1 MMSKLTQKKE
11 STKNP
16 KGYSSII
23 IYEILRDEILSLDL
37 APCQPVDDASLAKR
51 FNVSRSPVRDAMVR
65 LVSESLLQTL
75 PNKGT
80 IVSPLR
86 LEDFSKYIDALD
98 IVQRTVSRLAAKFR
112 NNENL
117 ELINKEQ
124 AIFTS
129 SVEANDVLGMIQ
141 SNRDFHIAIAKA
153 GNNRYFEKIYRELLD
168 DGRRSLRIYF
178 NSFDSHLP
186 KNLIS
191 DHQLMIDAIKFQ
203 NLDLAEELAHEHT
216 LQMQQQFLNYLGT
229 LETTDIEIN
238 IN

>member
-1 MMSKLTQKKE
+1 MSKLTQKKE

>member
-1 MMSKLTQKKE
+1 MSKLTQKKE
-11 STKNP
+11 RVKNP

-124 AIFTS
+124 AIFAS
-129 SVEANDVLGMIQ
+129 SVEANDILGMIQ

-153 GNNRYFEKIYRELLD
+153 GNNRYFEKIYRELLE

-229 LETTDIEIN
+229 LETSDIEIN

>member
-1 MMSKLTQKKE
+1 MSKLTQKKE
-11 STKNP
+11 SIKNP

-216 LQMQQQFLNYLGT
+216 LQMQQQFLSYLGT

>member
-1 MMSKLTQKKE
+1 MSKLTQKKE

-86 LEDFSKYIDALD
+86 LEGFSKYIDALD

>member
-1 MMSKLTQKKE
+1 MSKLTQKKE
-11 STKNP
+11 RVKNP

-124 AIFTS
+124 AIFAS
-129 SVEANDVLGMIQ
+129 SVEANDILGMIQ

-229 LETTDIEIN
+229 LETSDIEIN

>member
-1 MMSKLTQKKE
+1 MSKLTQKKE

-98 IVQRTVSRLAAKFR
+98 IVQRTVLRLAAKFR

>member
-1 MMSKLTQKKE
+1 MSKLTQKKE
-11 STKNP
+11 RVKNP

-124 AIFTS
+124 AIFAS
-129 SVEANDVLGMIQ
+129 SVEANDILGMIQ

-216 LQMQQQFLNYLGT
+216 LQYSTSKPAGSLFASR
-229 LETTDIEIN
+229 
-238 IN
+238 

>member
-1 MMSKLTQKKE
+1 MSKLTQKKE
-11 STKNP
+11 RVKNP

-124 AIFTS
+124 AIFAS
-129 SVEANDVLGMIQ
+129 SVEANDILGMIQ

-168 DGRRSLRIYF
+168 DGRRSLKIYF

-229 LETTDIEIN
+229 LETSDIEIN
-238 IN
+238 IY

>member
-1 MMSKLTQKKE
+1 MSKLTKKE
-11 STKNP
+11 RVKNP

-124 AIFTS
+124 AIFAS
-129 SVEANDVLGMIQ
+129 SVEANDILGMIQ

-229 LETTDIEIN
+229 LETSDIEIN

>member
-1 MMSKLTQKKE
+1 MSKLTQKKE
-11 STKNP
+11 RVKNP

-124 AIFTS
+124 AIFAS
-129 SVEANDVLGMIQ
+129 SVEANDILGMIQ

-229 LETTDIEIN
+229 LETSDI
-238 IN
+238 

>member
-1 MMSKLTQKKE
+1 MSKLTQKKE
-11 STKNP
+11 RVKNP

-124 AIFTS
+124 AIFAS
-129 SVEANDVLGMIQ
+129 SVEANDILGMIQ

-229 LETTDIEIN
+229 LETSDIEIN
-238 IN
+238 IY

>member
-1 MMSKLTQKKE
+1 MSKLTQKKE
-11 STKNP
+11 RVKNP

-98 IVQRTVSRLAAKFR
+98 IVQRTVSRLSAKFR

-124 AIFTS
+124 AIFAS
-129 SVEANDVLGMIQ
+129 SVEANDILGMIQ

-229 LETTDIEIN
+229 LETSDIEIN

>member
-1 MMSKLTQKKE
+1 MSKLTQKKE
-11 STKNP
+11 RVKNP

-112 NNENL
+112 NYENL
-117 ELINKEQ
+117 ALINKEQ
-124 AIFTS
+124 AIFAS
-129 SVEANDVLGMIQ
+129 SVEANDILGMIQ

-229 LETTDIEIN
+229 LETSDIEIN
-238 IN
+238 IY

>member
-1 MMSKLTQKKE
+1 MSKLTQKKE
-11 STKNP
+11 RVKNP

-37 APCQPVDDASLAKR
+37 APCQPLDDASLAKR

-124 AIFTS
+124 AIFAS
-129 SVEANDVLGMIQ
+129 SVEANDILGMIQ

-229 LETTDIEIN
+229 LETSDIEIN
-238 IN
+238 IY

>member
-1 MMSKLTQKKE
+1 MSKLTQKKE
-11 STKNP
+11 RVKNP

-124 AIFTS
+124 AIFAS
-129 SVEANDVLGMIQ
+129 SVEANDILGMIQ

-168 DGRRSLRIYF
+168 DGRRSLKIYF
-178 NSFDSHLP
+178 NSFDSHLL

-229 LETTDIEIN
+229 LETSDIEIN

>member
-1 MMSKLTQKKE
+1 M
-11 STKNP
+11 
-16 KGYSSII
+16 
-23 IYEILRDEILSLDL
+23 
-37 APCQPVDDASLAKR
+37 
-51 FNVSRSPVRDAMVR
+51 
-65 LVSESLLQTL
+65 
-75 PNKGT
+75 
-80 IVSPLR
+80 
-86 LEDFSKYIDALD
+86 
-98 IVQRTVSRLAAKFR
+98 SRLAAKFR
-112 NNENL
+112 NYENL
-117 ELINKEQ
+117 ALINKEQ
-124 AIFTS
+124 AIFAS
-129 SVEANDVLGMIQ
+129 SVEANDILGMIQ

-229 LETTDIEIN
+229 LETSDIEIN

>member
-1 MMSKLTQKKE
+1 MSKLTQKKE

-141 SNRDFHIAIAKA
+141 SNRDFHIAISKA

>member
-1 MMSKLTQKKE
+1 MSKLTQKKE
-11 STKNP
+11 RVKNP

-124 AIFTS
+124 AIFAS
-129 SVEANDVLGMIQ
+129 SVEANDILGMIQ

-168 DGRRSLRIYF
+168 DGRRSLKIYF

-229 LETTDIEIN
+229 LETSDIEIN

>member
-1 MMSKLTQKKE
+1 MSKLTQKKE
-11 STKNP
+11 RVKNP

-37 APCQPVDDASLAKR
+37 APCQPIDDASLAKR

-124 AIFTS
+124 AIFAS
-129 SVEANDVLGMIQ
+129 SVEANDILGMIQ

-229 LETTDIEIN
+229 LETSDIEIN

>member
-1 MMSKLTQKKE
+1 MSKLKQKRE
-11 STKNP
+11 SVKNP

-124 AIFTS
+124 AIFAS
-129 SVEANDVLGMIQ
+129 SVEANDILGMIQ

-229 LETTDIEIN
+229 LETSDIEIN

>member
-1 MMSKLTQKKE
+1 MSKLTQKKE
-11 STKNP
+11 RVKNP

-37 APCQPVDDASLAKR
+37 APCQPLDDASLAKR

-124 AIFTS
+124 AIFAS
-129 SVEANDVLGMIQ
+129 SVEANDILGMIQ

-229 LETTDIEIN
+229 LETSDIEIN

>member
-1 MMSKLTQKKE
+1 MSKLTQKKE
-11 STKNP
+11 SIKNP

>member
-1 MMSKLTQKKE
+1 MSKLTQKKE

-124 AIFTS
+124 AIFAS